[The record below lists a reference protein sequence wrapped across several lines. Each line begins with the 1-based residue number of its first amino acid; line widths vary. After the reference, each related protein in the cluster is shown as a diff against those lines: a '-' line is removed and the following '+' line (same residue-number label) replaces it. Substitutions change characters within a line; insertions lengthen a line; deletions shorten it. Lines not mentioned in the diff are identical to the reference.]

1 MSGVYNNWIKVLYPN
16 MPNDIVQMKSGGF
29 QPPFYFGGSQ
39 VPLYI
44 NSNANQISGGAIVSN
59 RVVNPKIQLPT
70 VNRSKLITPVNRRI

>member
-44 NSNANQISGGAIVSN
+44 KSDANQISGGAIVSN